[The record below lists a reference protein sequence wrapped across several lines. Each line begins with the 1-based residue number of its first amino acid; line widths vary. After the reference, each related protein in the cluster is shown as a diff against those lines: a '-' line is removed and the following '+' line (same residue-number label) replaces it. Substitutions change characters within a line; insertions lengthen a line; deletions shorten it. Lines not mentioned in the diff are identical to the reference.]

1 MVVPN
6 VPIGEVLGSK
16 GLNLDPIC
24 NLCNKEME
32 FVEHLVRSCEV
43 AKDFWQEVKVSYC
56 MKDTFNLPICKWL
69 ESNSHSEASFL
80 FISIPWKILFPMGV
94 WHLWLHQ
101 NNHVFKSGKVE
112 RSWFKKCIK
121 ESAEFYAIGFNAK
134 AERNKA
140 VVPVGWSKPRKG
152 WAKLY
157 TDRSVMGNPAMAG
170 GGGMIRGQEGEWITG
185 FARPLERTNSCMVEL
200 WALRDGLLLA
210 KELGINNLIVELDAL
225 SVVLLM
231 KNSTCNL
238 LMEPLLMEPLLL
250 KAFPNTQVVHAYR
263 EANQCTDA
271 LAKMGAISLTS
282 FVVF

>member
-6 VPIGEVLGSK
+6 VPIGEVLGSN

-24 NLCNKEME
+24 SLCNKEME
-32 FVEHLVRSCEV
+32 SVEHLVRSCEV

-56 MKDTFNLPICKWL
+56 MKDTFNLPIGKWL
-69 ESNSHSEASFL
+69 ESNSHSEASSL

-94 WHLWLHQ
+94 WHLWLHR

-134 AERNKA
+134 AERNK
-140 VVPVGWSKPRKG
+140 VLVPVGWSKPHKG
-152 WAKLY
+152 WAKLN

-185 FARPLERTNSCMVEL
+185 FARPLERTNSCMAEL

-210 KELGINNLIVELDAL
+210 KELGINNFIVDLDVL

-231 KNSTCNL
+231 KN
-238 LMEPLLMEPLLL
+238 
-250 KAFPNTQVVHAYR
+250 
-263 EANQCTDA
+263 DA
-271 LAKMGAISLTS
+271 DGT
-282 FVVF
+282 FTN